1 MEMKGDTFI
10 GGSFDEFLREEGVL
24 EEVERVAVKR
34 VLAYQIA
41 ELMKQKSIS
50 KSEMAQLMKTSR
62 SALERLLDPE
72 NNSVTLVT
80 MERAA
85 HVLGKELRLVLA

>member
-1 MEMKGDTFI
+1 MNTRGEAYVGS
-10 GGSFDEFLREEGVL
+10 SFDEFLREEGIL

-41 ELMKQKSIS
+41 ELMEKQSIS
-50 KSEMAQLMKTSR
+50 KSEMANLMKTSR

-72 NNSVTLVT
+72 NNSVTLST

>member
-50 KSEMAQLMKTSR
+50 KSEMAQLMKASR
-62 SALERLLDPE
+62 SSLERLLDPE